1 MAGEY
6 RSLKKQHYLNLI
18 KECASSGKNKQQWC
32 SENGIKY
39 STFMRW
45 QALLRNEVADQVM
58 EQQTFAC
65 LPWISES
72 SVTHRSFCSLFMEL
86 LFKCF
91 TIYIGLI
98 MLIIA
103 FISQINKADFIIFS
117 DQLKNSHNR
126 RS

>member
-39 STFMRW
+39 GTPTQMFYY
-45 QALLRNEVADQVM
+45 
-58 EQQTFAC
+58 
-65 LPWISES
+65 
-72 SVTHRSFCSLFMEL
+72 
-86 LFKCF
+86 
-91 TIYIGLI
+91 IYIGLI

-103 FISQINKADFIIFS
+103 CISQINKSDFIIF
-117 DQLKNSHNR
+117 QTKKNSHNR

>member
-45 QALLRNEVADQVM
+45 QALLRDEVADQVM
-58 EQQTFAC
+58 EQQTIVPDTALPQEIHIRKGEVSISLPCC
-65 LPWISES
+65 LPAA
-72 SVTHRSFCSLFMEL
+72 
-86 LFKCF
+86 
-91 TIYIGLI
+91 YILEIIKGL
-98 MLIIA
+98 A
-103 FISQINKADFIIFS
+103 
-117 DQLKNSHNR
+117 
-126 RS
+126 

>member
-39 STFMRW
+39 STFYY
-45 QALLRNEVADQVM
+45 
-58 EQQTFAC
+58 
-65 LPWISES
+65 
-72 SVTHRSFCSLFMEL
+72 
-86 LFKCF
+86 
-91 TIYIGLI
+91 IYIGLI

-103 FISQINKADFIIFS
+103 CISQINKAAFIIFS
-117 DQLKNSHNR
+117 D
-126 RS
+126 

>member
-45 QALLRNEVADQVM
+45 KALQRDEVADQVM
-58 EQQTFAC
+58 EQLTYKLPSVLKRISRIANFTEKRFHGIIIYKRYYGTFLC
-65 LPWISES
+65 RIS
-72 SVTHRSFCSLFMEL
+72 RRQP
-86 LFKCF
+86 
-91 TIYIGLI
+91 YG
-98 MLIIA
+98 
-103 FISQINKADFIIFS
+103 NS
-117 DQLKNSHNR
+117 DTE
-126 RS
+126 

>member
-45 QALLRNEVADQVM
+45 QALLRDEVADQVM
-58 EQQTFAC
+58 EQQT
-65 LPWISES
+65 
-72 SVTHRSFCSLFMEL
+72 MEL
-86 LFKCF
+86 LLKCF
-91 TIYIGLI
+91 TIYIYW
-98 MLIIA
+98 
-103 FISQINKADFIIFS
+103 S
-117 DQLKNSHNR
+117 DYVDYSVYFTD
-126 RS
+126 

>member
-45 QALLRNEVADQVM
+45 QALLRDEVEDQVM
-58 EQQTFAC
+58 EQQT
-65 LPWISES
+65 
-72 SVTHRSFCSLFMEL
+72 MEL
-86 LFKCF
+86 LLKCF

-103 FISQINKADFIIFS
+103 CISQINKAAFIIFS
-117 DQLKNSHNR
+117 D
-126 RS
+126 